1 MENVILVLEGYVSK
15 ITGRDDIQVE
25 IKDDT
30 VILRK
35 KGKWS
40 CYIIPDKCTMIGCL
54 IDDDIELSNLLLK
67 EAFTIYNIYEK
78 LVNNETVR

>member
-15 ITGRDDIQVE
+15 ITGRDDISVE

-30 VILRK
+30 VILGK
-35 KGKWS
+35 KGKWHF
-40 CYIIPDKCTMIGCL
+40 YIIPDKCTMIGCL

-67 EAFTIYNIYEK
+67 EAFNIYHIYEQ
-78 LVNNETVR
+78 LVKNETI

>member
-15 ITGRDDIQVE
+15 ITGRDDISVE

-30 VILRK
+30 VILGR
-35 KGKWS
+35 KGKWH

-78 LVNNETVR
+78 LVKNETVR

>member
-15 ITGRDDIQVE
+15 ITGRDDISVE

-30 VILRK
+30 VILGR
-35 KGKWS
+35 KGKWHF
-40 CYIIPDKCTMIGCL
+40 YIIPNKCTMIGCL

-67 EAFTIYNIYEK
+67 EAFNIWHIYEK
-78 LVNNETVR
+78 LVKNEAL

>member
-1 MENVILVLEGYVSK
+1 MENILLVLEGYVSK
-15 ITGRDDIQVE
+15 ITGRDDISVE

-54 IDDDIELSNLLLK
+54 IDDDISVSNLLLK
-67 EAFTIYNIYEK
+67 EAFNIRHIYEK
-78 LVNNETVR
+78 LVKNEAI

>member
-15 ITGRDDIQVE
+15 ITGRDDISVE

-30 VILRK
+30 VILGK
-35 KGKWS
+35 KGKWHF
-40 CYIIPDKCTMIGCL
+40 YIIPDKCTMVGCL

-67 EAFTIYNIYEK
+67 EAFNIRNIYEK
-78 LVNNETVR
+78 LVKNETV

>member
-1 MENVILVLEGYVSK
+1 MENIILVLEGYVSK
-15 ITGRDDIQVE
+15 ITGRDISVE

-78 LVNNETVR
+78 LVKNETVR

>member
-1 MENVILVLEGYVSK
+1 MENILLVLEGYVSK
-15 ITGRDDIQVE
+15 ITGRDDISVE

-54 IDDDIELSNLLLK
+54 IDDDISVSNLLLK
-67 EAFTIYNIYEK
+67 EAFNIYHIYEQLAK
-78 LVNNETVR
+78 NEAL

>member
-1 MENVILVLEGYVSK
+1 MENIILVLEGYVSK
-15 ITGRDDIQVE
+15 ITGRDDISVE

-54 IDDDIELSNLLLK
+54 IDSDIELSNLLLK
-67 EAFTIYNIYEK
+67 EAFNIYHIYEQ
-78 LVNNETVR
+78 LVKNEAI

>member
-1 MENVILVLEGYVSK
+1 MENIILVLEGYVSK

-30 VILRK
+30 VILGR
-35 KGKWS
+35 KGKWH
-40 CYIIPDKCTMIGCL
+40 CYIIPDKYTMIGCL
-54 IDDDIELSNLLLK
+54 IDDDIQLSNLLLK

-78 LVNNETVR
+78 LVKNEAV

>member
-15 ITGRDDIQVE
+15 ITGRDDIGIE

-67 EAFTIYNIYEK
+67 EAFNIYHIYEQLK
-78 LVNNETVR
+78 SDETVR